1 MIIET
6 KIVAETAEETV
17 SKLTIDG
24 EDYGV
29 ILEDQFRDEK
39 VMSDTRI
46 PRRRYKLGLRK
57 VGGHHARYAKKYPAF
72 HIGMIEVLD
81 VPNFQ
86 YILFHIGNTD
96 KDTAG
101 CLLNG
106 TGFNEKDGRLFMTA
120 SEAADIKFYKKVAPA
135 IESGELVELLHGI

>member
-6 KIVAETAEETV
+6 KIIAETAEETV
-17 SKLTIDG
+17 SKLTIDA

-29 ILEDQFRDEK
+29 ILEDQFRAEK

-46 PRRRYKLGLRK
+46 PRKSYKLGLRK
-57 VGGHHARYAKKYPAF
+57 VGGHHARYSARYPSF
-72 HIGMIEVLD
+72 HIGMIEILD

-86 YILFHIGNTD
+86 FILFHIGNTD

-106 TGFNEKDGRLFMTA
+106 TNFNEKDGRLFVTG
-120 SEAADIKFYKKVAPA
+120 SEAAYIKFYKKVAPA
-135 IESGELVELLHGI
+135 IEAGELVELLHGI